1 MDRAIKEKMIHT
13 INVKK
18 ANGKDIH
25 GDVNYYTD
33 GQVVSKPID
42 GILQFNQSNVDTDT
56 VVVESLDGVTT
67 YTAGDDYTVLAYGIE
82 LTDES
87 SITENDTLV
96 VTFKYS
102 TVKSYKCLILATNK
116 QIKSVSGENIV
127 PSGKVIV
134 DTTEPII
141 ADDEIYTSDNQIQ
154 NKKILGVRYL
164 YNPTMELDCVI
175 LYI

>member
-1 MDRAIKEKMIHT
+1 MDRAIREKMIHT
-13 INVKK
+13 LQVKK

-42 GILQFNQSNVDTDT
+42 SLVQFNKENVDTDT
-56 VVVESLDGVTT
+56 VVVKSLDGVTT
-67 YTAGDDYTVLAYGIE
+67 YTAGDDYTVLASGIE